1 VRIALVIEDD
11 FATRRTIAQLLLTR
25 GYGVCETV
33 APEPIPFVPSLD
45 VIVTDVVT
53 APDLDSVRAWTRS
66 LQERFGVPVV
76 LVTGR
81 EHIITAG
88 AATIGVADVVPKPFD
103 VDELAERVA
112 LALSTFQAEVP
123 LVRWN

>member
-1 VRIALVIEDD
+1 MRVALVIDD
-11 FATRRTIAQLLLTR
+11 DLATRRAIAQLLLTR
-25 GYGVCETV
+25 GYGVCEGFV
-33 APEPIPFVPSLD
+33 PEPIPFLPSLD

-81 EHIITAG
+81 SHIITAG
-88 AATIGVADVVPKPFD
+88 AAAIGVADIVPKPFD

-112 LALSTFQAEVP
+112 LALSTFRVDLP

>member
-1 VRIALVIEDD
+1 MRVALVIDDD
-11 FATRRTIAQLLLTR
+11 FATRRAIAQLLLTR

-33 APEPIPFVPSLD
+33 APEPIPFMPSLD

-53 APDLDSVRAWTRS
+53 APDLVSVRAWTRS

-81 EHIITAG
+81 SHIITAG
-88 AATIGVADVVPKPFD
+88 AAALGVADIVPKPFD
-103 VDELAERVA
+103 VDEHAERVA
-112 LALSTFQAEVP
+112 LALSTFVADLP
-123 LVRWN
+123 LLRWN